1 MKVKNIYTPVFLYL
15 LLWGSTAF
23 AQPVQGR
30 VNDGSGQWL
39 PGVSVILL
47 NAGDSSQVKGT
58 TTNAEGSFLITNIPQ
73 GRYLLKATFIG
84 YENYFRSVDLKGETF
99 LAGTITLREKSKQ
112 LGEVVVKELMPV
124 ASQKGDTTEYNA
136 GAFKVNKDANAED
149 LVSKMPGVTMQD
161 GKAYAQG
168 EEIKKV
174 LVDGKEFF
182 GDDASIA
189 LKNLPAEI
197 IEKVQVFDKASDQS
211 QFTGFK
217 DGNTDKTMN
226 IITKN
231 GKSNGTFGKVYAGY
245 GTSDR
250 YLAGGNINFFQGA
263 RRISL
268 IGLSNNVNQ
277 QNFSSQD
284 LLGVSSGNS
293 GGQRAGFGGMGR
305 QGGGGPPGG
314 GPRGGGG
321 GNTSN
326 FLVGQNNGINTN
338 NSIGFNYID
347 TWGKKWK
354 VNGSYFFNNT
364 SNSTVSDINREYFLS
379 DSTSQFYRESSRSS
393 SSNYNHRMNLRM
405 EYTIDS
411 MNSLIITPALSMQK
425 NRTEKLL
432 SGATASNEGTLLNS
446 TGNSTMNNN
455 TGYNFSNSFLYRHR
469 FGKEGRTISANLSTS
484 VSDRDG
490 SGNLESDTYTAAGD
504 SSYMT
509 SQQSRNATNT
519 YSLSSNINY
528 TEPIGK
534 KAQLMLN
541 YAPSYSENLSD
552 RQTRN
557 PDPGTQE
564 YTNLD
569 SALSNRYRNTST
581 TQRGGTALRYRG
593 TRLSLSASLDYQSV
607 SLDGRQSFPRSLLTQ
622 HTFNNWMPGATMEF
636 RFTKKT
642 NIRFNYNTST
652 SLPSITQL
660 QDVIDNSN
668 ALQLSAGNPDL
679 QQQYSHSLG
688 GNFGTVSPS
697 GTRTFFVFVSGSLS
711 ENYISNSSF
720 TATQDTVLGNGI
732 VLSQGGQLTRPVNLE
747 GYRSL
752 RSFLVFGF
760 PFAKIRSNINV
771 NGGVTYTR
779 LPGLI
784 NNISNFSNS
793 YTMNSGLML
802 SSNISEN
809 IDFRI
814 SYNSSYNIVNNS
826 IQTSSNQDYYSG
838 VASARINLVPAK
850 HFVLNSDASYTH
862 YVGLNSAYNPKIL
875 LWNAGVGYKFM
886 KNEAAE
892 IRLSVY
898 DLLNQNQ
905 SLARNVTNT
914 YIEDIQTQILKQ
926 YFMLTFTYNLRNF
939 KS

>member
-161 GKAYAQG
+161 GKAY
-168 EEIKKV
+168 
-174 LVDGKEFF
+174 
-182 GDDASIA
+182 ASIA